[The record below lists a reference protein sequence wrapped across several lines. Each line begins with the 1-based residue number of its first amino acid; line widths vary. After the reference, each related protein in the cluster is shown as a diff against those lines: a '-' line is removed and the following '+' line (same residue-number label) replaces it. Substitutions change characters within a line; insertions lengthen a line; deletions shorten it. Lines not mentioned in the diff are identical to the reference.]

1 MHERVAELFED
12 RLVDL
17 GLLARDREID
27 LLAKLL
33 AHITHETRETI
44 KREADRQ
51 HANSEHALLELA
63 RVTGQL
69 DQTIAELID
78 LADRE
83 VLTDLAQH
91 RLRDDEL
98 THDVDKRIDL
108 FDVYTD

>member
-1 MHERVAELFED
+1 MHKRVAELFED

-44 KREADRQ
+44 KREADWQ

-78 LADRE
+78 FL
-83 VLTDLAQH
+83 LTAKSSPIWLS
-91 RLRDDEL
+91 
-98 THDVDKRIDL
+98 IDCVMTSSPTML
-108 FDVYTD
+108 ISASIF